1 MYYSVHA
8 KDFKKWLDSQPNLRD
23 VDVDEF
29 LKKRNVKISKEK
41 IEFKPFWT
49 YAHDS
54 RSQEELPPSLRELDP
69 SRITQIYEE
78 WG

>member
-1 MYYSVHA
+1 MHA
-8 KDFKKWLDSQPNLRD
+8 KDFKKWLDSQPNFRD

-29 LKKRNVKISKEK
+29 LKKRNDKISKEK

-49 YAHDS
+49 YTHVS
-54 RSQEELPPSLRELDP
+54 LSQEELPPSLRELDP
-69 SRITQIYEE
+69 SRLTHEYED